1 MISASPHPVIT
12 VSNLKPGMFVVGI
25 ISQRGEMEIVQSG
38 LVSNERQIA
47 ALVARGVLR
56 VRVDLSRSQLSQDKA
71 PEATDKPGAPIPSM
85 RAMQE
90 PRVQGE
96 GRELKIRR
104 LYQEARELQG
114 KFIRHLKAGEPID
127 ITPLAAVAE
136 EMVDTMFSH
145 GDAMLCLARIRA
157 KDAYLM
163 EHSMNVAI
171 LLANFGRYLGL
182 ERNVLKELTLGGL
195 LHDVGKIMTPDAVL
209 NKPGK
214 LTDEEFAIMREHV
227 VHSHDILKATTGI
240 TPTMLEVAANHHE
253 RLDGSGYPRSLQGEQ
268 LSLYTR
274 MSAIVDVYDAV
285 TADRVYKQGM
295 QPTQAFR
302 ILLKGA
308 VTHFDEG
315 LVTRFI
321 KCMGVYP
328 VGTLVLLSNQR
339 LALVMQRNELTP
351 LKPLVKVIY
360 HAAQR
365 HYLEVQL
372 LDLAKPGV
380 NETIESTVD
389 PKDYGITLANFV

>member
-1 MISASPHPVIT
+1 MKPTKSHPVIP
-12 VSNLKPGMFVVGI
+12 VSQLKPGMYVI
-25 ISQRGEMEIVQSG
+25 AIASQTGAMEIAQTGMVTNPQQ
-38 LVSNERQIA
+38 VE
-47 ALVARGVLR
+47 ALIRRGVLT
-56 VRVDLSRSQLSQDKA
+56 VRVDLARSKLPGGGTASPADVVTNGAGSSRQIGS
-71 PEATDKPGAPIPSM
+71 
-85 RAMQE
+85 
-90 PRVQGE
+90 GE

-136 EMVDTMFSH
+136 EMVDTMFTH

-171 LLANFGRYLGL
+171 LLAHFGRYLGL
-182 ERNVLKELTLGGL
+182 DRSVLKELTLGGL
-195 LHDVGKIMTPDAVL
+195 LHDVGKIMTPDEVL

-214 LTDEEFAIMREHV
+214 LTDEELEVMREHV
-227 VHSHDILKATTGI
+227 IHSHDILAATAGI
-240 TPTMLEVAANHHE
+240 TPIMLEVAANHHE
-253 RLDGSGYPRSLQGEQ
+253 RIDGTGYPRRLKGDQ

-274 MSAIVDVYDAV
+274 MSGIVDVYDAV

-302 ILLKGA
+302 ILLKG
-308 VTHFDEG
+308 VDLHFDAD

-339 LALVMQRNELTP
+339 LAIVMQRNEQQP
-351 LKPLVKVIY
+351 LKPVVKVIY
-360 HAAQR
+360 HAGHR
-365 HYLEVQL
+365 HYLEVQW
-372 LDLAKPGV
+372 LDLAKNGV
-380 NETIESTVD
+380 QETIESTVD
-389 PKDYGITLANFV
+389 PKEFGINLANFV

>member
-1 MISASPHPVIT
+1 MKPTPPHPVIP
-12 VSNLKPGMFVVGI
+12 VNQLQPGMYVLAI
-25 ISQRGEMEIVQSG
+25 ASQTGAMEIAQTG
-38 LVSNERQIA
+38 LVTNRQQVD
-47 ALVARGVLR
+47 ALIRRGVLT
-56 VRVDLSRSQLSQDKA
+56 VRVDLARSKL
-71 PEATDKPGAPIPSM
+71 PGIEQVVSPSPAHSAGSA
-85 RAMQE
+85 RPAGS
-90 PRVQGE
+90 GE

-136 EMVDTMFSH
+136 EMVDTMFTH

-195 LHDVGKIMTPDAVL
+195 LHDVGKIMTPDEVL

-214 LTDEEFAIMREHV
+214 LTDEEFGVMRQHV
-227 VHSHDILKATTGI
+227 VHSYDILSNTAGI

-253 RLDGSGYPRSLQGEQ
+253 RLDGTGYPQRLKGDQ

-274 MSAIVDVYDAV
+274 MSGIVDVYDAV

-302 ILLKGA
+302 ILLKGIDQ
-308 VTHFDEG
+308 HFDAE
-315 LVTRFI
+315 LVTKFI

-328 VGTLVLLSNQR
+328 VGTLVQLSNQR
-339 LALVMQRNELTP
+339 LAVVMQRNEQQP
-351 LKPLVKVIY
+351 LKPVVKVIY
-360 HAAQR
+360 HATQR
-365 HYLEVQL
+365 HYLEVQW
-372 LDLAKPGV
+372 LDLARNGGQ
-380 NETIESTVD
+380 ESIESTVD
-389 PKDYGITLANFV
+389 PKEFGINLANFV

>member
-1 MISASPHPVIT
+1 MKPTQPHPVIP
-12 VSNLKPGMFVVGI
+12 VNQLRPGMYVI
-25 ISQRGEMEIVQSG
+25 AIASQTGAMEIAQTG
-38 LVSNERQIA
+38 LVTTRQQVDVLIR
-47 ALVARGVLR
+47 RGVLT
-56 VRVDLSRSQLSQDKA
+56 VKVDLARSKL
-71 PEATDKPGAPIPSM
+71 PGIAQVISPSPAHSAGSV
-85 RAMQE
+85 RPAGS
-90 PRVQGE
+90 GE

-136 EMVDTMFSH
+136 EMVDTMFTH

-182 ERNVLKELTLGGL
+182 DRSVLKELTLGGL
-195 LHDVGKIMTPDAVL
+195 LHDVGKIMTPDEVL

-214 LTDEEFAIMREHV
+214 LTDEEFGVMRQHV
-227 VHSHDILKATTGI
+227 VHSYDILSNTAGI

-253 RLDGSGYPRSLQGEQ
+253 RLDGTGYPQRLKGDQ

-274 MSAIVDVYDAV
+274 MSGSVDVYDAV

-302 ILLKGA
+302 VLLKGINQ
-308 VTHFDEG
+308 HFDAE
-315 LVTRFI
+315 LVTKFI

-328 VGTLVLLSNQR
+328 VGTLVQLSNQR
-339 LALVMQRNELTP
+339 LAVVMQRNEQQP
-351 LKPLVKVIY
+351 LKPMVKVIY
-360 HAAQR
+360 HATQR
-365 HYLEVQL
+365 HYLEVQW
-372 LDLAKPGV
+372 LDLARNGGQ
-380 NETIESTVD
+380 ESIESTVD
-389 PKDYGITLANFV
+389 PKEFGINLANFV

>member
-1 MISASPHPVIT
+1 MKPTQPHPV
-12 VSNLKPGMFVVGI
+12 NQLQPGMYVLAI
-25 ISQRGEMEIVQSG
+25 ASQTGAMEIAQTG
-38 LVSNERQIA
+38 LVTNRQQVD
-47 ALVARGVLR
+47 ALIRRGVLT
-56 VRVDLSRSQLSQDKA
+56 VRVDLARSKL
-71 PEATDKPGAPIPSM
+71 PGIEQVVSPSPSHNAGSA
-85 RAMQE
+85 RPAGS
-90 PRVQGE
+90 GE
-96 GRELKIRR
+96 GRALKIRR

-136 EMVDTMFSH
+136 EMVDTMFTH

-195 LHDVGKIMTPDAVL
+195 LHDVGKIMTPDEVL

-214 LTDEEFAIMREHV
+214 LTDEEFGVMRQHV
-227 VHSHDILKATTGI
+227 VHSYDILSNTAGI

-253 RLDGSGYPRSLQGEQ
+253 RLDGTGYPQRLKGEQ

-274 MSAIVDVYDAV
+274 MSGIVDVYDAV

-302 ILLKGA
+302 ILLKG
-308 VTHFDEG
+308 VDLHFDAD

-328 VGTLVLLSNQR
+328 VGTLVQLSNQR
-339 LALVMQRNELTP
+339 LAIVMQRNEQQP
-351 LKPLVKVIY
+351 LKPVVKVIY
-360 HAAQR
+360 HAGHR
-365 HYLEVQL
+365 HYLEVQW
-372 LDLAKPGV
+372 LDLAKNGV
-380 NETIESTVD
+380 QETIESTVD
-389 PKDYGITLANFV
+389 PKEFGINLANFV

>member
-1 MISASPHPVIT
+1 MKSTQPHPVIP
-12 VSNLKPGMFVVGI
+12 VNQLQPGMYVLAI
-25 ISQRGEMEIVQSG
+25 ASQTGAMEIAQTG
-38 LVSNERQIA
+38 LVTNRQQVD
-47 ALVARGVLR
+47 ALIRRGVLT
-56 VRVDLSRSQLSQDKA
+56 VRVDLARSKL
-71 PEATDKPGAPIPSM
+71 PGIEQVVSPSPAHSAGSA
-85 RAMQE
+85 RPAGS
-90 PRVQGE
+90 GE

-136 EMVDTMFSH
+136 EMVDTMFTH

-195 LHDVGKIMTPDAVL
+195 LHDVGKIMTPDEVL

-214 LTDEEFAIMREHV
+214 LTDEEFGVMRQHV
-227 VHSHDILKATTGI
+227 VHSYDILSNTAGI

-253 RLDGSGYPRSLQGEQ
+253 RLDGTGYPQRLKGDQ

-274 MSAIVDVYDAV
+274 MSGIVDVYDAV

-302 ILLKGA
+302 VLLKGINQ
-308 VTHFDEG
+308 HFDAE
-315 LVTRFI
+315 LVTKFI

-328 VGTLVLLSNQR
+328 VGTLVQLSNQR
-339 LALVMQRNELTP
+339 LAVVMQRNEQQP
-351 LKPLVKVIY
+351 LKPVVKVIY
-360 HAAQR
+360 HATQR
-365 HYLEVQL
+365 HYLEVQW
-372 LDLAKPGV
+372 LDLARNGGQ
-380 NETIESTVD
+380 ESIESTVD
-389 PKDYGITLANFV
+389 PKEFGINLANFV

>member
-1 MISASPHPVIT
+1 MKPTQPHPVIP
-12 VSNLKPGMFVVGI
+12 VNQLRPGMYVI
-25 ISQRGEMEIVQSG
+25 AIASQTGAMEIAQTG
-38 LVSNERQIA
+38 LVTTRQQVDVLIR
-47 ALVARGVLR
+47 RGVLT
-56 VRVDLSRSQLSQDKA
+56 VKVDLARSKL
-71 PEATDKPGAPIPSM
+71 PGIAQVISPSPAHSAGSV
-85 RAMQE
+85 RPAGS
-90 PRVQGE
+90 GE

-136 EMVDTMFSH
+136 EMVDTMFTH

-182 ERNVLKELTLGGL
+182 ERSVLKELTLGGL
-195 LHDVGKIMTPDAVL
+195 LHDVGKIMTPDEVL

-214 LTDEEFAIMREHV
+214 LTDEEFGVMRQHV
-227 VHSHDILKATTGI
+227 VHSYDILSNTAGI

-253 RLDGSGYPRSLQGEQ
+253 RLDGTGYPQRLKGDQ

-274 MSAIVDVYDAV
+274 MSGIVDVYDAV

-302 ILLKGA
+302 ILLKGIDQ
-308 VTHFDEG
+308 HFDAE
-315 LVTRFI
+315 LVTKFI

-328 VGTLVLLSNQR
+328 VGTLVQLSNQR
-339 LALVMQRNELTP
+339 LAVVMQRNEQQP
-351 LKPLVKVIY
+351 LKPVVKVIY
-360 HAAQR
+360 HATQR
-365 HYLEVQL
+365 HYLEVQW
-372 LDLAKPGV
+372 LDLARNGGQ
-380 NETIESTVD
+380 ESIESTVD
-389 PKDYGITLANFV
+389 PKEFGINLANFV

>member
-1 MISASPHPVIT
+1 MKPTQPHPVIP
-12 VSNLKPGMFVVGI
+12 VNQLQPGMYVLAI
-25 ISQRGEMEIVQSG
+25 ASQTGAMEIAQTG
-38 LVSNERQIA
+38 LVTNRQQVD
-47 ALVARGVLR
+47 ALIRRGVLT
-56 VRVDLSRSQLSQDKA
+56 VRVDLARSKL
-71 PEATDKPGAPIPSM
+71 PGIEQVVSPSPSHNAGSA
-85 RAMQE
+85 RPAGS
-90 PRVQGE
+90 GE

-136 EMVDTMFSH
+136 EMVDTMFTH

-182 ERNVLKELTLGGL
+182 DRSVLKELTLGGL
-195 LHDVGKIMTPDAVL
+195 LHDVGKIMTPDEVL

-214 LTDEEFAIMREHV
+214 LTDEEFGVMRQHV
-227 VHSHDILKATTGI
+227 VHSYDILSNTAGI

-253 RLDGSGYPRSLQGEQ
+253 RLDGTGYPQRLKGDQ

-274 MSAIVDVYDAV
+274 MSGIVDVYDAV

-302 ILLKGA
+302 ILLKGINQ
-308 VTHFDEG
+308 HFDAE
-315 LVTRFI
+315 LVTKFI

-328 VGTLVLLSNQR
+328 VGTLVQLSNQR
-339 LALVMQRNELTP
+339 LAVVMQRNEQQP
-351 LKPLVKVIY
+351 LKPVVKVIY
-360 HAAQR
+360 HATQR
-365 HYLEVQL
+365 HYLEVQW
-372 LDLAKPGV
+372 LDLARNGGQ
-380 NETIESTVD
+380 ESIESTVD
-389 PKDYGITLANFV
+389 PKEFGINLANFV

>member
-1 MISASPHPVIT
+1 MKPTQPHPVIP
-12 VSNLKPGMFVVGI
+12 VNQLQPGMYVI
-25 ISQRGEMEIVQSG
+25 AIASQTGAMEIAQTG
-38 LVSNERQIA
+38 LVTNRQQVD
-47 ALVARGVLR
+47 ALIRRGVLT
-56 VRVDLSRSQLSQDKA
+56 VRVDLARSKL
-71 PEATDKPGAPIPSM
+71 PGIEQVVSPSPAQSAGSA
-85 RAMQE
+85 RPAGS
-90 PRVQGE
+90 GE

-136 EMVDTMFSH
+136 EMVDTMFTH

-182 ERNVLKELTLGGL
+182 ERSVLKELTLGGL
-195 LHDVGKIMTPDAVL
+195 LHDVGKIMTPDEVL

-214 LTDEEFAIMREHV
+214 LTDEEFGVMRQHV
-227 VHSHDILKATTGI
+227 VHSYDILSNTAGI

-253 RLDGSGYPRSLQGEQ
+253 RLDGTGYPQRLKGDQ

-274 MSAIVDVYDAV
+274 MSGIVDVYDAV

-302 ILLKGA
+302 ILLKGINQ
-308 VTHFDEG
+308 HFDAE
-315 LVTRFI
+315 LVTKFI

-328 VGTLVLLSNQR
+328 VGTLVQLSNQR
-339 LALVMQRNELTP
+339 LAVVMQRNEQQP

-360 HAAQR
+360 HVTQR
-365 HYLEVQL
+365 HYLEVQW
-372 LDLAKPGV
+372 LDLARNGGQ
-380 NETIESTVD
+380 ESIESTVD
-389 PKDYGITLANFV
+389 PKEFGINLANFV

>member
-1 MISASPHPVIT
+1 MKPTQPHPVIP
-12 VSNLKPGMFVVGI
+12 VNQLQPGMYVLAI
-25 ISQRGEMEIVQSG
+25 ASQTGAMEIAQTG
-38 LVSNERQIA
+38 LVTNRQQVD
-47 ALVARGVLR
+47 ALIRRGVLT
-56 VRVDLSRSQLSQDKA
+56 VRVDLARSKL
-71 PEATDKPGAPIPSM
+71 PGIEQVVSPSPAHSAGSA
-85 RAMQE
+85 RPAGS
-90 PRVQGE
+90 GE

-136 EMVDTMFSH
+136 EMVDTMFTH

-195 LHDVGKIMTPDAVL
+195 LHDVGKIMTPDEVL

-214 LTDEEFAIMREHV
+214 LTDEEFGVMRQHV
-227 VHSHDILKATTGI
+227 VHSYDILSNTAGI

-253 RLDGSGYPRSLQGEQ
+253 RLDGTGYPQRLKGEQ

-274 MSAIVDVYDAV
+274 MSGIVDVYDAV

-302 ILLKGA
+302 ILLKGIDQ
-308 VTHFDEG
+308 HFDAE
-315 LVTRFI
+315 LVTKFI

-328 VGTLVLLSNQR
+328 VGTLVQLSNQR
-339 LALVMQRNELTP
+339 LAVVMQRNEQQP
-351 LKPLVKVIY
+351 LKPVVKVIY
-360 HAAQR
+360 HATQR
-365 HYLEVQL
+365 HYLEVQW
-372 LDLAKPGV
+372 LDLARNGGQ
-380 NETIESTVD
+380 ESIESTVD
-389 PKDYGITLANFV
+389 PKEFGINLANFV

>member
-1 MISASPHPVIT
+1 MKPTQPHPVIP
-12 VSNLKPGMFVVGI
+12 VNQLQPGMYVLAI
-25 ISQRGEMEIVQSG
+25 ASQTGAMEIAQTG
-38 LVSNERQIA
+38 LVTNRQQVD
-47 ALVARGVLR
+47 ALIRRGVLT
-56 VRVDLSRSQLSQDKA
+56 VRVDLARSKL
-71 PEATDKPGAPIPSM
+71 PGIEQVVSPSPSHSAGSA
-85 RAMQE
+85 RPAGS
-90 PRVQGE
+90 GE

-136 EMVDTMFSH
+136 EMVDTMFTH

-195 LHDVGKIMTPDAVL
+195 LHDVGKIMTPDEVL

-214 LTDEEFAIMREHV
+214 LTDEEFGVMRQHV
-227 VHSHDILKATTGI
+227 VHSYDILSNTAGI

-253 RLDGSGYPRSLQGEQ
+253 RLDGTGYPQRLKGEQ

-274 MSAIVDVYDAV
+274 MSGIVDVYDAV

-302 ILLKGA
+302 ILLKGIDQ
-308 VTHFDEG
+308 HFDAE
-315 LVTRFI
+315 LVTKFI

-328 VGTLVLLSNQR
+328 VGTLVQLSNQR
-339 LALVMQRNELTP
+339 LAVVMQRNEQQP

-360 HAAQR
+360 HATQR
-365 HYLEVQL
+365 HYLEVQW
-372 LDLAKPGV
+372 LDLARNGGQ
-380 NETIESTVD
+380 ESIESTVD
-389 PKDYGITLANFV
+389 PKEFGINLANFV

>member
-1 MISASPHPVIT
+1 MKPTKSHPVIP
-12 VSNLKPGMFVVGI
+12 VSQLKPGMYVFAI
-25 ISQRGEMEIVQSG
+25 ASQTGAMEIAQTGMVTNPQQ
-38 LVSNERQIA
+38 VE
-47 ALVARGVLR
+47 ALIRRGVLT
-56 VRVDLSRSQLSQDKA
+56 VRVDLARSKLPGGGSTSPADVVTNGAGSSRQIGS
-71 PEATDKPGAPIPSM
+71 
-85 RAMQE
+85 
-90 PRVQGE
+90 GE

-136 EMVDTMFSH
+136 EMVDTMFTH

-182 ERNVLKELTLGGL
+182 DRSVLKELTLGGL
-195 LHDVGKIMTPDAVL
+195 LHDVGKIMTPDEVL

-214 LTDEEFAIMREHV
+214 LTDEELEVMREHV
-227 VHSHDILKATTGI
+227 VHSHDILAATAGI
-240 TPTMLEVAANHHE
+240 TPIMLEVAANHHE
-253 RLDGSGYPRSLQGEQ
+253 RIDGTGYPRRLKGDQ

-274 MSAIVDVYDAV
+274 MSGIVDVYDAV
-285 TADRVYKQGM
+285 TADRVYKKGM

-302 ILLKGA
+302 ILLKG
-308 VTHFDEG
+308 VDLHFDAD

-328 VGTLVLLSNQR
+328 VGTLVQLSNQR
-339 LALVMQRNELTP
+339 LAVVMQRNEQQP
-351 LKPLVKVIY
+351 LKPVVKVIY
-360 HAAQR
+360 HAGHR
-365 HYLEVQL
+365 HYLEVQW
-372 LDLAKPGV
+372 LDLAKNGV
-380 NETIESTVD
+380 QETIESTVD
-389 PKDYGITLANFV
+389 PKEFGINLANFV

>member
-1 MISASPHPVIT
+1 MKPTQPHPVIP
-12 VSNLKPGMFVVGI
+12 VNQLRPGMYVI
-25 ISQRGEMEIVQSG
+25 AIASQTGAMEIAQTG
-38 LVSNERQIA
+38 LVTTRQQVDVLIR
-47 ALVARGVLR
+47 RGVLT
-56 VRVDLSRSQLSQDKA
+56 VKVDLARSKL
-71 PEATDKPGAPIPSM
+71 PGIAQVISPSPAHSAGSV
-85 RAMQE
+85 RPAGS
-90 PRVQGE
+90 GE

-136 EMVDTMFSH
+136 EMVDTMFTH

-195 LHDVGKIMTPDAVL
+195 LHDVGKIMTPDEVL

-214 LTDEEFAIMREHV
+214 LTDEEFGVMRQHV
-227 VHSHDILKATTGI
+227 VHSYDILSNTAGI

-253 RLDGSGYPRSLQGEQ
+253 RLDGTGYPQRLKGDQ

-274 MSAIVDVYDAV
+274 MSGIVDVYDAV

-302 ILLKGA
+302 ILLKGINQ
-308 VTHFDEG
+308 HFDAE
-315 LVTRFI
+315 LVTKFI

-328 VGTLVLLSNQR
+328 VGTLVQLSNQR
-339 LALVMQRNELTP
+339 LAVVMQRNEQQP
-351 LKPLVKVIY
+351 LKPMVKVIY
-360 HAAQR
+360 HATQR
-365 HYLEVQL
+365 HYLEVQW
-372 LDLAKPGV
+372 LDLARNGGQ
-380 NETIESTVD
+380 ESIESTVD
-389 PKDYGITLANFV
+389 PKEFGINLANFV

>member
-1 MISASPHPVIT
+1 MKPTQPHPVIP
-12 VSNLKPGMFVVGI
+12 VSRLKPGMYVMAI
-25 ISQRGEMEIVQSG
+25 TSQTGTMEIAQTG
-38 LVSNERQIA
+38 LVTTRQQVETLIR
-47 ALVARGVLR
+47 RGVLT
-56 VRVDLSRSQLSQDKA
+56 VRVDLARSKLPGNDQA
-71 PEATDKPGAPIPSM
+71 IVPELTHAASGAPRPAGSSDG
-85 RAMQE
+85 RA
-90 PRVQGE
+90 
-96 GRELKIRR
+96 LKIRR

-136 EMVDTMFSH
+136 EMVDTMFTH

-182 ERNVLKELTLGGL
+182 DRGVLKELTLGGL

-214 LTDEEFAIMREHV
+214 LTDDEFRVMREHV
-227 VHSHDILKATTGI
+227 VHSHDILIATAGI

-253 RLDGSGYPRSLQGEQ
+253 RLDGTGYPRRLKGDE

-274 MSAIVDVYDAV
+274 MSGIVDVYDAV

-295 QPTQAFR
+295 SPTQAFR
-302 ILLKGA
+302 ILLKGINH
-308 VTHFDEG
+308 HFDAE
-315 LVTRFI
+315 LVTKFI

-328 VGTLVLLSNQR
+328 VGTLVMLSNQR
-339 LALVMQRNELTP
+339 LAIVMQRNEQQP
-351 LKPLVKVIY
+351 LKPVVKVIY
-360 HAAQR
+360 HAAHR
-365 HYLEVQL
+365 HYLEVQW
-372 LDLAKPGV
+372 LDLARSGGQ
-380 NETIESTVD
+380 ESIENTVD
-389 PKDYGITLANFV
+389 PKEFDINLANFV

>member
-1 MISASPHPVIT
+1 MKPTQPHPVIP
-12 VSNLKPGMFVVGI
+12 VNQLQPGMYVI
-25 ISQRGEMEIVQSG
+25 AIASQTGAMEIAQTG
-38 LVSNERQIA
+38 LVTNRQQVD
-47 ALVARGVLR
+47 ALIRRGVLT
-56 VRVDLSRSQLSQDKA
+56 VRVDLARSKL
-71 PEATDKPGAPIPSM
+71 PGIEQVVSPSPAQSTGSA
-85 RAMQE
+85 RPAGS
-90 PRVQGE
+90 GE

-136 EMVDTMFSH
+136 EMVDTMFTH

-182 ERNVLKELTLGGL
+182 ERSVLKELTLGGL
-195 LHDVGKIMTPDAVL
+195 LHDVGKIMTPDEVL

-214 LTDEEFAIMREHV
+214 LTDEEFGVMRQHV
-227 VHSHDILKATTGI
+227 VHSYDILSNTAGI

-253 RLDGSGYPRSLQGEQ
+253 RLDGTGYPQRLKGDQ

-274 MSAIVDVYDAV
+274 MSGIVDVYDAV

-302 ILLKGA
+302 ILLKGINQ
-308 VTHFDEG
+308 HFDAE
-315 LVTRFI
+315 LVTKFI

-328 VGTLVLLSNQR
+328 VGTLVQLSNQR
-339 LALVMQRNELTP
+339 LAVVMQRNEQQP

-360 HAAQR
+360 HATQR
-365 HYLEVQL
+365 HYLEVQW
-372 LDLAKPGV
+372 LDLARNGGQ
-380 NETIESTVD
+380 ESIESTVD
-389 PKDYGITLANFV
+389 PKEFGINLANFV

>member
-1 MISASPHPVIT
+1 MKPTQPHPV
-12 VSNLKPGMFVVGI
+12 NQLQPGMYVLAI
-25 ISQRGEMEIVQSG
+25 ASQTGAMEIAQTG
-38 LVSNERQIA
+38 LVTNRQQVD
-47 ALVARGVLR
+47 ALIRRGVLT
-56 VRVDLSRSQLSQDKA
+56 VKVDLARSKL
-71 PEATDKPGAPIPSM
+71 PGIAQVISPSPAHSAGSV
-85 RAMQE
+85 RPAGS
-90 PRVQGE
+90 GE

-136 EMVDTMFSH
+136 EMVDTMFTH

-182 ERNVLKELTLGGL
+182 ERSVLKELTLGGL
-195 LHDVGKIMTPDAVL
+195 LHDVGKIMTPDEVL

-214 LTDEEFAIMREHV
+214 LTDEEFGVMRQHV
-227 VHSHDILKATTGI
+227 VHSYDILSNTAGI

-253 RLDGSGYPRSLQGEQ
+253 RLDGTGYPQRLKGDQ

-274 MSAIVDVYDAV
+274 MSGIVDVYDAV

-302 ILLKGA
+302 ILLKGIDQ
-308 VTHFDEG
+308 HFDAE
-315 LVTRFI
+315 LVTKFI

-328 VGTLVLLSNQR
+328 VGTLVQLSNQR
-339 LALVMQRNELTP
+339 LAVVMQRNEQQP
-351 LKPLVKVIY
+351 LKPVVKVIY
-360 HAAQR
+360 HATQR
-365 HYLEVQL
+365 HYLEVQW
-372 LDLAKPGV
+372 LDLARNGGQ
-380 NETIESTVD
+380 ESIESTVD
-389 PKDYGITLANFV
+389 PKEFGINLANFV

>member
-1 MISASPHPVIT
+1 MKPTQPHPVIP
-12 VSNLKPGMFVVGI
+12 VNQLRPGMYVI
-25 ISQRGEMEIVQSG
+25 AIASQTGAMEIAQTG
-38 LVSNERQIA
+38 LVTTRQQVDVLIR
-47 ALVARGVLR
+47 RGVLT
-56 VRVDLSRSQLSQDKA
+56 VKVDLARSKL
-71 PEATDKPGAPIPSM
+71 PGIAQVISPSPAHSAGSV
-85 RAMQE
+85 RPAGS
-90 PRVQGE
+90 GE

-136 EMVDTMFSH
+136 EMVDTMFTH

-182 ERNVLKELTLGGL
+182 ERSVLKELTLGGL
-195 LHDVGKIMTPDAVL
+195 LHDVGKIMTPDEVL

-214 LTDEEFAIMREHV
+214 LTDEEFGVMRQHV
-227 VHSHDILKATTGI
+227 VHSYDILSNTAGI

-253 RLDGSGYPRSLQGEQ
+253 RLDGTGYPQRLKGDQ

-274 MSAIVDVYDAV
+274 MSGIVDVYDAV

-302 ILLKGA
+302 VLLKGINQ
-308 VTHFDEG
+308 HFDAE
-315 LVTRFI
+315 LVTKFI

-328 VGTLVLLSNQR
+328 VGTLVQLSNQR
-339 LALVMQRNELTP
+339 LAVVMQRNEQQP
-351 LKPLVKVIY
+351 LKPVVKVIY
-360 HAAQR
+360 HATQR
-365 HYLEVQL
+365 HYLEVQW
-372 LDLAKPGV
+372 LDLARNGGQ
-380 NETIESTVD
+380 ESIESTVD
-389 PKDYGITLANFV
+389 PKEFGINLANFV

>member
-1 MISASPHPVIT
+1 MKPTQPHPVIP
-12 VSNLKPGMFVVGI
+12 VNQLQPGMYVLAI
-25 ISQRGEMEIVQSG
+25 ASQTGAMEIAQTG
-38 LVSNERQIA
+38 LVTNRQQVD
-47 ALVARGVLR
+47 ALIRRGVLT
-56 VRVDLSRSQLSQDKA
+56 VRVDLARSKL
-71 PEATDKPGAPIPSM
+71 PGIEQVVSPSPSHSAGSA
-85 RAMQE
+85 RPAGS
-90 PRVQGE
+90 GE

-136 EMVDTMFSH
+136 EMVDTMFTH

-195 LHDVGKIMTPDAVL
+195 LHDVGKIMTPDEVL

-214 LTDEEFAIMREHV
+214 LTDEEFGVMRQHV
-227 VHSHDILKATTGI
+227 VHSYDILSNTAGI

-253 RLDGSGYPRSLQGEQ
+253 RLDGTGYPQRLKGEQ

-274 MSAIVDVYDAV
+274 MSGIVDVYDAV

-308 VTHFDEG
+308 DHHFDRV
-315 LVTRFI
+315 LVTKFI

-328 VGTLVLLSNQR
+328 VGTLVQLSNQR
-339 LALVMQRNELTP
+339 LAVVMQRNEQQP

-360 HAAQR
+360 HATQR
-365 HYLEVQL
+365 HYLEVQW
-372 LDLAKPGV
+372 LDLARNGGQ
-380 NETIESTVD
+380 ESIESTVD
-389 PKDYGITLANFV
+389 PKEFGINLANFV

>member
-1 MISASPHPVIT
+1 MKPTQPHPV
-12 VSNLKPGMFVVGI
+12 NQLQPGMYVLAI
-25 ISQRGEMEIVQSG
+25 ASQTGAMEIAQTG
-38 LVSNERQIA
+38 LVTNRQQVD
-47 ALVARGVLR
+47 ALIRRGVLT
-56 VRVDLSRSQLSQDKA
+56 VRVDLARSKL
-71 PEATDKPGAPIPSM
+71 PGIGQVGSPSPSHNAGSA
-85 RAMQE
+85 RPAGS
-90 PRVQGE
+90 GE
-96 GRELKIRR
+96 GRALKSRR

-136 EMVDTMFSH
+136 EMVDTMFTH

-182 ERNVLKELTLGGL
+182 DRSVLKELTLGGL
-195 LHDVGKIMTPDAVL
+195 LHDVGKIMTPDEVL

-214 LTDEEFAIMREHV
+214 LTDEEFGVMRQHV
-227 VHSHDILKATTGI
+227 VHSYDILSNTAGI

-253 RLDGSGYPRSLQGEQ
+253 RLDGTGYPQRLKGEQ

-274 MSAIVDVYDAV
+274 MSGIVDVYDAV

-302 ILLKGA
+302 VLLKGIDQ
-308 VTHFDEG
+308 HFDAE
-315 LVTRFI
+315 LVTKFI

-328 VGTLVLLSNQR
+328 VGTLVQLSNQR
-339 LALVMQRNELTP
+339 LAVVMQRNEQQP

-360 HAAQR
+360 HATQR
-365 HYLEVQL
+365 HYLEVQW
-372 LDLAKPGV
+372 LDLARNGGQ
-380 NETIESTVD
+380 ESIESTVD
-389 PKDYGITLANFV
+389 PKEFGINLANFV

>member
-1 MISASPHPVIT
+1 MKSSTPHPVIP
-12 VSNLKPGMFVVGI
+12 VSQLQPGMYVI
-25 ISQRGEMEIVQSG
+25 AITSQTGAMEIAQMG
-38 LVSNERQIA
+38 LVTNRKQIES
-47 ALVARGVLR
+47 LVRRGVIT
-56 VRVDLSRSQLSQDKA
+56 VRLDLSRSKLTGIEQIIA
-71 PEATDKPGAPIPSM
+71 PEPISPSST
-85 RAMQE
+85 RPSGSAS
-90 PRVQGE
+90 GE

-114 KFIRHLKAGEPID
+114 KFIRQLKAGEPID
-127 ITPLAAVAE
+127 ITPLATVAE

-182 ERNVLKELTLGGL
+182 ERDVLKELTLGGL
-195 LHDVGKIMTPDAVL
+195 LHDVGKIMTPDEVL

-214 LTDEEFAIMREHV
+214 LTDEEFGVMRQHV
-227 VHSHDILKATTGI
+227 VHSAEILLATAGI

-253 RLDGSGYPRSLQGEQ
+253 RLDGSGYPRHLKGEQ

-274 MSAIVDVYDAV
+274 MSGIVDVYDAV

-308 VTHFDEG
+308 DHHFDRALVTH
-315 LVTRFI
+315 FI

-328 VGTLVLLSNQR
+328 VGTLVQLSNQR
-339 LALVMQRNELTP
+339 LAIVMQRNAKEP
-351 LKPLVKVIY
+351 LKPVVKVIY
-360 HAAQR
+360 HATQR
-365 HYLEVQL
+365 HYLEVQW
-372 LDLAKPGV
+372 LDLARNGGQ
-380 NETIESTVD
+380 ESIESTVD
-389 PKDYGITLANFV
+389 PKEYGIDLAHFV

>member
-1 MISASPHPVIT
+1 MKPTQPHPVIP
-12 VSNLKPGMFVVGI
+12 VNQLRPGMYVI
-25 ISQRGEMEIVQSG
+25 AIASQTGAMEIAQTG
-38 LVSNERQIA
+38 LVTTRQQVDVLIR
-47 ALVARGVLR
+47 RGVLT
-56 VRVDLSRSQLSQDKA
+56 VKVDLARSKL
-71 PEATDKPGAPIPSM
+71 PGIAQVISPSPAHSAGSV
-85 RAMQE
+85 RPAGS
-90 PRVQGE
+90 GE

-136 EMVDTMFSH
+136 EMVDTMFTH

-182 ERNVLKELTLGGL
+182 DRSVLKELTLGGL
-195 LHDVGKIMTPDAVL
+195 LHDVGKIMTPDEVL

-214 LTDEEFAIMREHV
+214 LTDEEFGVMRQHV
-227 VHSHDILKATTGI
+227 VHSYDILSNTAGI

-253 RLDGSGYPRSLQGEQ
+253 RLDGTGYPQRLKGDQ

-274 MSAIVDVYDAV
+274 MSGIVDVYDAV

-295 QPTQAFR
+295 PPTQAFR
-302 ILLKGA
+302 ILLKGINQ
-308 VTHFDEG
+308 HFDAE
-315 LVTRFI
+315 LVTKFI

-328 VGTLVLLSNQR
+328 VGTLVQLSNQR
-339 LALVMQRNELTP
+339 LAVVMQRNEQQP
-351 LKPLVKVIY
+351 LKPVVKVIY
-360 HAAQR
+360 HTTQR
-365 HYLEVQL
+365 HYLEVQW
-372 LDLAKPGV
+372 LDLARNGGQ
-380 NETIESTVD
+380 ESIENTVD
-389 PKDYGITLANFV
+389 PKEFGINLANFV

>member
-1 MISASPHPVIT
+1 MKPTQPHPVIP
-12 VSNLKPGMFVVGI
+12 VNQLQPGMYVLAI
-25 ISQRGEMEIVQSG
+25 ASQTGAMEIAQTG
-38 LVSNERQIA
+38 LVTNRQQVD
-47 ALVARGVLR
+47 ALIRRGVLT
-56 VRVDLSRSQLSQDKA
+56 VRVDLARSKL
-71 PEATDKPGAPIPSM
+71 PGIEQVVSPSPAHSAGSA
-85 RAMQE
+85 RPAGS
-90 PRVQGE
+90 GE

-136 EMVDTMFSH
+136 EMVDTMFTH

-182 ERNVLKELTLGGL
+182 ERSVLKELTLGGL
-195 LHDVGKIMTPDAVL
+195 LHDVGKIMTPDEVL

-214 LTDEEFAIMREHV
+214 LTDEEFGVMRQHV
-227 VHSHDILKATTGI
+227 VHSYDILSNTAGI

-253 RLDGSGYPRSLQGEQ
+253 RLDGTGYPQRLKGDQ

-274 MSAIVDVYDAV
+274 MSGIVDVYDAV

-302 ILLKGA
+302 VLLKGINQ
-308 VTHFDEG
+308 HFDAE
-315 LVTRFI
+315 LVTKFI

-328 VGTLVLLSNQR
+328 VGTLVQLSNQR
-339 LALVMQRNELTP
+339 LAVVMQRNEQHP

-360 HAAQR
+360 HATQR
-365 HYLEVQL
+365 HYLEVQW
-372 LDLAKPGV
+372 LDLARNGGQ
-380 NETIESTVD
+380 ESIESTVD
-389 PKDYGITLANFV
+389 PKEFGINLANFV

>member
-1 MISASPHPVIT
+1 MKPTQPHPVIP
-12 VSNLKPGMFVVGI
+12 VNQLQPGMYVLAI
-25 ISQRGEMEIVQSG
+25 ASQTGAMEIAQTG
-38 LVSNERQIA
+38 LVTNRQQVD
-47 ALVARGVLR
+47 ALIRRGVLT
-56 VRVDLSRSQLSQDKA
+56 VRVDLARSKL
-71 PEATDKPGAPIPSM
+71 PGIEQVVSPSPSHNAGSA
-85 RAMQE
+85 RPAGS
-90 PRVQGE
+90 GE
-96 GRELKIRR
+96 GRALKIRR

-136 EMVDTMFSH
+136 EMVDTMFTH

-195 LHDVGKIMTPDAVL
+195 LHDVGKIMTPDEVL

-214 LTDEEFAIMREHV
+214 LTDEEFGVMRQHV
-227 VHSHDILKATTGI
+227 VHSYDILSNTAGI

-253 RLDGSGYPRSLQGEQ
+253 RLDGTGYPQRLKGEQ

-274 MSAIVDVYDAV
+274 MSGIVDVYDAV

-302 ILLKGA
+302 ILLKGIDQ
-308 VTHFDEG
+308 HFDAE
-315 LVTRFI
+315 LVTKFI

-328 VGTLVLLSNQR
+328 VGTLVQLSNQR
-339 LALVMQRNELTP
+339 LAVVMQRNEQQP
-351 LKPLVKVIY
+351 LKPVVKVIY
-360 HAAQR
+360 HATQR
-365 HYLEVQL
+365 HYLEVQW
-372 LDLAKPGV
+372 LDLARNGGQ
-380 NETIESTVD
+380 ESIESTVD
-389 PKDYGITLANFV
+389 PKEFGINLANFV

>member
-1 MISASPHPVIT
+1 MKPTQPHPVIP
-12 VSNLKPGMFVVGI
+12 VNQLQPGMYVLAI
-25 ISQRGEMEIVQSG
+25 ASQTGAMEIAQTG
-38 LVSNERQIA
+38 LVTNRQQVD
-47 ALVARGVLR
+47 ALIRRGVLT
-56 VRVDLSRSQLSQDKA
+56 VRVDLARSKL
-71 PEATDKPGAPIPSM
+71 PGIEQVISPSPSHSAGSA
-85 RAMQE
+85 RPAGS
-90 PRVQGE
+90 GE

-136 EMVDTMFSH
+136 EMVDTMFTH

-195 LHDVGKIMTPDAVL
+195 LHDVGKIMTPDEVL

-214 LTDEEFAIMREHV
+214 LTDEEFGVMRQHV
-227 VHSHDILKATTGI
+227 VHSYDILSNTAGI

-253 RLDGSGYPRSLQGEQ
+253 RLDGTGYPQRLKGDQ

-274 MSAIVDVYDAV
+274 MSGIVDVYDAV

-302 ILLKGA
+302 VLLKGIDQ
-308 VTHFDEG
+308 HFDAE
-315 LVTRFI
+315 LVTKFI

-328 VGTLVLLSNQR
+328 VGTLVQLSNQR
-339 LALVMQRNELTP
+339 LAVVMQRNEQQP
-351 LKPLVKVIY
+351 LKPVVKVIY
-360 HAAQR
+360 HTTQR
-365 HYLEVQL
+365 HYLEVQW
-372 LDLAKPGV
+372 LDLARNGGQ
-380 NETIESTVD
+380 ESIESTVD
-389 PKDYGITLANFV
+389 PKEFGINLANFV

>member
-1 MISASPHPVIT
+1 MKPTQPHPVIP
-12 VSNLKPGMFVVGI
+12 VNQLRPGMYVI
-25 ISQRGEMEIVQSG
+25 AIASQTGAMEIAQTG
-38 LVSNERQIA
+38 LVTTRQQVDVLIR
-47 ALVARGVLR
+47 RGVLT
-56 VRVDLSRSQLSQDKA
+56 VKVDLARSKL
-71 PEATDKPGAPIPSM
+71 PGIAQVISPSPAHSAGSV
-85 RAMQE
+85 RPAGS
-90 PRVQGE
+90 GE

-136 EMVDTMFSH
+136 EMVDTMFTH

-182 ERNVLKELTLGGL
+182 DRSVLKELTLGGL
-195 LHDVGKIMTPDAVL
+195 LHDVGKIMTPDEVL

-214 LTDEEFAIMREHV
+214 LTDEEFGVMRQHV
-227 VHSHDILKATTGI
+227 VHSYDILSNTAGI

-253 RLDGSGYPRSLQGEQ
+253 RLDGTGYPQRLKGDQ

-274 MSAIVDVYDAV
+274 MSGIVDVYDAV

-302 ILLKGA
+302 ILLKGINQ
-308 VTHFDEG
+308 HFDAE
-315 LVTRFI
+315 LVTKFI

-328 VGTLVLLSNQR
+328 VGTLVQLSNQR
-339 LALVMQRNELTP
+339 LAVVMQRNEQPP
-351 LKPLVKVIY
+351 LKPMVKVIY
-360 HAAQR
+360 HATQR
-365 HYLEVQL
+365 HYLEVQW
-372 LDLAKPGV
+372 LDLARNGGQ
-380 NETIESTVD
+380 ESIESTVD
-389 PKDYGITLANFV
+389 PKEFGINLANFV

>member
-1 MISASPHPVIT
+1 MKPTQPHPVIP
-12 VSNLKPGMFVVGI
+12 VNQLQPGMYVLAI
-25 ISQRGEMEIVQSG
+25 ASQTGAMEIAQTG
-38 LVSNERQIA
+38 LVTNRQQVD
-47 ALVARGVLR
+47 ALIRRGVLT
-56 VRVDLSRSQLSQDKA
+56 VRVDLARSKL
-71 PEATDKPGAPIPSM
+71 PGIEQVVSPSPSHNAGSA
-85 RAMQE
+85 RPAGS
-90 PRVQGE
+90 GE
-96 GRELKIRR
+96 GRALKIRR

-136 EMVDTMFSH
+136 EMVDTMFTH

-195 LHDVGKIMTPDAVL
+195 LHDVGKIMTPDEVL

-214 LTDEEFAIMREHV
+214 LTDEEFGVMRQHV
-227 VHSHDILKATTGI
+227 VHSYDILSNTAGI

-253 RLDGSGYPRSLQGEQ
+253 RLDGTGYPQRLKGDQ

-274 MSAIVDVYDAV
+274 MSGIVDVYDAV

-302 ILLKGA
+302 VLLKGIDQ
-308 VTHFDEG
+308 HFDAE
-315 LVTRFI
+315 LVTKFI

-328 VGTLVLLSNQR
+328 VGTLVQLSNQR
-339 LALVMQRNELTP
+339 LAVVMQRNEQQP

-360 HAAQR
+360 HATQR
-365 HYLEVQL
+365 HYLEVQW
-372 LDLAKPGV
+372 LDLARNGGQ
-380 NETIESTVD
+380 ESIESTVD
-389 PKDYGITLANFV
+389 PKEFGINLANFV